1 MQFGGENEVI
11 GGYVINQRYSLQMLN
26 ELNVST
32 INQRASTTSAAW
44 KWLAHT
50 VFILKWFMQ

>member
-1 MQFGGENEVI
+1 MQFGGENGVI
-11 GGYVINQRYSLQMLN
+11 GGYVINQRYSLQMSL
-26 ELNVST
+26 LNVST